1 MRTATRLALFALA
14 LSATFGLGAG
24 LGAAVGPITIGGG
37 SGHVP
42 GNQDPGNQEP
52 GHIDHEGG

>member
-14 LSATFGLGAG
+14 LSAMFGLGAG

-37 SGHVP
+37 AGH
-42 GNQDPGNQEP
+42 DPGNQEP
-52 GHIDHEGG
+52 GHTGHEGG